1 MVTGQAPQT
10 AHTYPLDDVLGRHAH
25 HNPQC
30 QLILLS
36 ASADSIHGGHV
47 WGWSSEAVLATAEP
61 PGLAMHSWRQ
71 ILLWM
76 TAAPAAQQILCSL
89 QVSSSTLP
97 PHTLLPIPALLH
109 LPAALS
115 PLPASPRLGLKAW
128 PRVRPKERRGEEEAD
143 VLVIWLGTEPGTA
156 EGPGATLRRSFSA
169 FRRSTSS

>member
-30 QLILLS
+30 QLILLG

-47 WGWSSEAVLATAEP
+47 WGWSSEAVLARAEP

-97 PHTLLPIPALLH
+97 PHTPPYPSPSPSASSSITPTCIPQA
-109 LPAALS
+109 
-115 PLPASPRLGLKAW
+115 G
-128 PRVRPKERRGEEEAD
+128 
-143 VLVIWLGTEPGTA
+143 A
-156 EGPGATLRRSFSA
+156 EGMAKGETQGAPW
-169 FRRSTSS
+169 